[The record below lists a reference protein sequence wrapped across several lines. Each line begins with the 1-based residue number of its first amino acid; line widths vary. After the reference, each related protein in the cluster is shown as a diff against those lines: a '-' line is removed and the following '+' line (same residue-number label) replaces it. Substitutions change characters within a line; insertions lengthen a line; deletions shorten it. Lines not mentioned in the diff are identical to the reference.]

1 MHFINKNIPT
11 KGDEMS
17 RQRKIEIKKKS
28 KIARNARNQSSLQ
41 VFKVCTVYSATD

>member
-1 MHFINKNIPT
+1 MHFINKNIPK

-28 KIARNARNQSSLQ
+28 KIARNQNSLQ
-41 VFKVCTVYSATD
+41 VFKVRTVYSATD

>member
-1 MHFINKNIPT
+1 MHFINKNIPA
-11 KGDEMS
+11 KGDEIS

-28 KIARNARNQSSLQ
+28 KIARNQNSLQ